1 MEKRLQSIRL
11 PRDLTLGG
19 TKQKKI
25 FTPNL
30 NVTRNKEKKEL
41 FLKNEE
47 KKKQVNK
54 RNSRNNKTFEKTER
68 YVQSSGIFS
77 DGIGNDAI
85 RKARYERVSAPRD
98 DTSMIMPVPKVKK
111 DEWQV
116 DNKNEHKVYDEIMGC
131 DDPSD
136 DDEKLPFAPLPWSEA
151 DLKETKVPIKVK
163 PEIKVEYDESN
174 LDLTRLKIDTDA
186 IPAEFQDDDRFSDY
200 NPALML
206 WSMPDSFAGKG
217 LSDDPN
223 IKTLFDYK
231 LKEMLEG
238 EIGKIQ
244 IRKSGKV
251 EVLIGCV
258 KYSLEPSNLQTFHE
272 KVVEID
278 VEETNTEKSAVLGD
292 IQSRFILNPDWQF
305 LLKNS

>member
-151 DLKETKVPIKVK
+151 DLKETKV
-163 PEIKVEYDESN
+163 
-174 LDLTRLKIDTDA
+174 KIDTDA